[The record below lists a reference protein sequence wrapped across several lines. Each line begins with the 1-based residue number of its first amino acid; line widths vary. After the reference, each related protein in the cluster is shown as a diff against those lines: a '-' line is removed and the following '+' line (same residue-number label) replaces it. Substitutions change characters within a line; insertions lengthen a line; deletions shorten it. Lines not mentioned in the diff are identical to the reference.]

1 MAGSRR
7 NRFAKRRRFRVLGA
21 VIPHGV
27 VSNKEMQKNL
37 TSHYIKFRGV
47 DNNCWLNSLLQFLI
61 VALRK
66 FQPSSE
72 DVPEINSD
80 VSTLVKILEN
90 LARSPSMYI
99 LKSNRYNLR
108 PLTAIFS
115 HHLRNCGVLLCNFLF
130 KKL

>member
-21 VIPHGV
+21 VNPHGV
-27 VSNKEMQKNL
+27 VSNK
-37 TSHYIKFRGV
+37 
-47 DNNCWLNSLLQFLI
+47 
-61 VALRK
+61 ALRK
-66 FQPSSE
+66 FQSSSE

-108 PLTAIFS
+108 PLTEIFS